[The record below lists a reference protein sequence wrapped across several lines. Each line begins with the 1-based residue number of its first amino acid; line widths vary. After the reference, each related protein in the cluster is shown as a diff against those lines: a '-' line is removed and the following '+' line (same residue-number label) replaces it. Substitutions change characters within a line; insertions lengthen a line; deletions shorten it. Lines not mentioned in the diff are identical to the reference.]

1 MVLVLLAWRL
11 VERQIG
17 RCRGLCQACMTLL
30 QPRSE
35 KGAAMKVNVEVE
47 CTPEEARRFLGLP
60 DVTRAND
67 VYVDAIAKAMQG
79 MNSVDQLQG
88 FAKQIAP
95 MGEMGLKLFQQ
106 FVEQGAG
113 AAMAGFKAG
122 AEKPKP

>member
-1 MVLVLLAWRL
+1 
-11 VERQIG
+11 
-17 RCRGLCQACMTLL
+17 
-30 QPRSE
+30 
-35 KGAAMKVNVEVE
+35 MKVNVEVE

-60 DVTRAND
+60 DVTKAND

-79 MNSVDQLQG
+79 MSSVDQLHG
-88 FAKQIAP
+88 FVKQIAP

-122 AEKPKP
+122 AAGGEKPKA